1 MKADVQGERRR
12 KRSEVVAEQLMQEIK
27 ARSWPIGESIGTESE
42 LMARFNVS
50 RATIVEAARQ
60 VERHGAATMRRGSG
74 GGLVV
79 LSSAPAAAARA
90 ISTYFEL
97 SSISIAELY
106 EAARIVETEAG
117 KLAASQ
123 LTEEGALNLRRLTA
137 TVLDAKDNVE
147 LNAAAMKLRITIAE
161 STGNPSL
168 ALFMRSLAR
177 VLTDYV
183 RPDLRPS
190 VRDRGFEHGLASDMS
205 AIVEAIVAGDAA
217 RADHHIRLD
226 VERREARARILAV
239 AQPIL
244 DVGRLRKEDA
254 SKLSE
259 QIAVRLRSDIISEG
273 LRPGERLASE
283 SQLPERYGV
292 SQWVLRQA
300 IRILELHGIVRMQRG
315 QGGGLFVNAPS
326 PAYSVE
332 VAVSFLQGDVQ
343 VDSLLETRER
353 LFQSVAQFAAIRG
366 KTNEHQALIDLAGE
380 GGSKGSSLEIEP
392 FLEKMA
398 EMGKNRVLALFGVI
412 LNRFIETY
420 AKPTRASGDMA
431 AAVAE
436 AVSQGDFSLARRRTT
451 ALLRSR

>member
-1 MKADVQGERRR
+1 VERRR
-12 KRSEVVAEQLMQEIK
+12 KLSEVVAEQLMEEIK
-27 ARSWPIGESIGTESE
+27 ARSWPVGESIGTESE

-90 ISTYFEL
+90 ISTYLEL
-97 SSISIAELY
+97 SSVSIAELY
-106 EAARIVETEAG
+106 EAVRVIETEAG
-117 KLAASQ
+117 KLAAMRM
-123 LTEEGALNLRRLTA
+123 TEEGALELRALA
-137 TVLDAKDNVE
+137 ASVLDTKDNVE
-147 LNAAAMKLRITIAE
+147 INAAAMRLRITIAE
-161 STGNPSL
+161 ATGNPSL

-183 RPDLRPS
+183 RPDLRSS

-205 AIVEAIVAGDAA
+205 AIVEAIVAGDIA
-217 RADHHIRLD
+217 RTDQAIRLD

-244 DVGRLRKEDA
+244 EVGPLRKENA
-254 SKLSE
+254 SKFSE
-259 QIAVRLRSDIISEG
+259 QIAVKLRNDILREG

-283 SQLPERYGV
+283 AQLPERYGV

-332 VAVSFLQGDVQ
+332 VAVSFLRGDVEP
-343 VDSLLETRER
+343 DSLLETRAR
-353 LFQSVAQFAAIRG
+353 LFQSIAQFAALRSAPDEHESLAALASKRAG
-366 KTNEHQALIDLAGE
+366 KKPELFA
-380 GGSKGSSLEIEP
+380 IEP
-392 FLEKMA
+392 FLERLA
-398 EMGKNRVLALFGVI
+398 EMGKNRVLALFGII
-412 LNRFIETY
+412 LNRFIHEY
-420 AKPTRASGDMA
+420 AAPTEVSQDIA

-436 AVSQGDFSLARRRTT
+436 AVSIGDSPLARRRTT
-451 ALLRSR
+451 ALLQPR